1 MASPGAPARSQLLP
15 AASGPRRKRAAGDA
29 GAATGRQRVLDEE
42 EYIEGLQTVIQ
53 RDFFPDVEKL
63 QAQKEYLEA
72 EENGDLE
79 RMRQIAIKFGSALGK
94 TSREPPPPYVTP
106 ATFETPELHMG
117 PSVVG
122 GKARARG
129 RGLEDGDGEA
139 AEEAAAEPLP
149 SLDVFLS
156 RHTSEDNASFREI
169 MEVAKERGRAR
180 HAWLYQAEEEF
191 EKRQKDSLAL
201 PSAEHQAVESGQA
214 GVETWKYKA
223 KNSLMYY
230 PEGEHGTGPP
240 GWTASGVC
248 VSAPY
253 SGPSGVLILRAG
265 RGCVWAESAR
275 MCSPPRPPPGC
286 APWGPARLP
295 RAAPLTPRALL
306 SPPGVPDEEQLLK
319 KPRQVVHKNTRFL
332 RDPFSQA
339 LSRSQLQQAA
349 ALNAQHKQGK
359 VGPDGKELIPH
370 ESPRVGGFGFVATPS
385 PAPGVS
391 ESPLMTWGEV
401 ENTPLRVEG
410 SDTPYVDRTPGPA
423 FKILEPGRRERL
435 GLKMANEAAA
445 KNRAKKQEA
454 LRRVTENLASLT
466 PKGLSPAMS
475 PALQRLV
482 SRTASKYTDRAL
494 RASYTPSPARASHLK
509 TPASGPQTPTSTP
522 APGSAT
528 RTPLSQ
534 DPACI
539 TDNLLQLPARRKAS
553 DFF

>member
-1 MASPGAPARSQLLP
+1 METPSASPRALLLST
-15 AASGPRRKRAAGDA
+15 ASGPGRKRAAAEA
-29 GAATGRQRVLDEE
+29 GAVARKQKVLDEE
-42 EYIEGLQTVIQ
+42 EYIEMAALTLVLIS
-53 RDFFPDVEKL
+53 PDRASRQSSRGTSFLTWKKL

-94 TSREPPPPYVTP
+94 MSREPPPPYVTP
-106 ATFETPELHMG
+106 ATFETPEVHTG
-117 PSVVG
+117 PGVVG
-122 GKARARG
+122 HKPQGRG
-129 RGLEDGDGEA
+129 QGLEDGDGEA
-139 AEEAAAEPLP
+139 GEEEEKEPLP

-156 RHTSEDNASFREI
+156 RYTSEDNASFQEI
-169 MEVAKERGRAR
+169 MEVAKEKSRAR

-191 EKRQKDSLAL
+191 EKRQKDNLAL
-201 PSAEHQAVESGQA
+201 PSAEHQAIESSQA

-230 PEGEHGTGPP
+230 PEG
-240 GWTASGVC
+240 
-248 VSAPY
+248 
-253 SGPSGVLILRAG
+253 
-265 RGCVWAESAR
+265 
-275 MCSPPRPPPGC
+275 
-286 APWGPARLP
+286 
-295 RAAPLTPRALL
+295 
-306 SPPGVPDEEQLLK
+306 VPDEEQLFK

-359 VGPDGKELIPH
+359 VGPDGKELIPQ

-385 PAPGVS
+385 PAPGVN

-401 ENTPLRVEG
+401 ENTPVRVEG
-410 SDTPYVDRTPGPA
+410 SETPYVDRTPGPA

-454 LRRVTENLASLT
+454 LRRVTENLARENWGPPQPRGQGQHQHST
-466 PKGLSPAMS
+466 SGLATLLY
-475 PALQRLV
+475 ARALV
-482 SRTASKYTDRAL
+482 SSAQSDQESPPHPQRPEPSHV
-494 RASYTPSPARASHLK
+494 PSPAAPCEQDSQQVHRPG
-509 TPASGPQTPTSTP
+509 PAGQLHTIPSTLSPPQDPAGGPQTPTSTP

-534 DPACI
+534 DPASI